1 MSFVLIKLSFGL
13 EPRLPCTLSNFVF
26 YLLVLFIAITYGW
39 WFMRHNA
46 DTRLNV
52 GKLLTAN
59 GRMFR
64 WSFKGKPQP
73 GRVPAQTEKSWKK
86 TKNK

>member
-1 MSFVLIKLSFGL
+1 MSAVLIKISFHL
-13 EPRLPCTLSNFVF
+13 KPRLPCTMSNFVSI
-26 YLLVLFIAITYGW
+26 LLVLFIAITYGW

-46 DTRLNV
+46 DTGLNV

-59 GRMFR
+59 SRMFG

-73 GRVPAQTEKSWKK
+73 GRVPAQTKKS
-86 TKNK
+86 